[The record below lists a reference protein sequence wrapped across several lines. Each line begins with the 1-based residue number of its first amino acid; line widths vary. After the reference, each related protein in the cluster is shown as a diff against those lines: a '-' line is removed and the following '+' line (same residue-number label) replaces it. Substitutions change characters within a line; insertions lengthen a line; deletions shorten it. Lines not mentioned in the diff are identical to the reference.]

1 MKMKRRSLETRFWK
15 DSYIQSLPAK
25 GKLLFNYLLMNEYVN
40 IIHIY
45 ELPENYISLETGLT
59 SKEIQEFKTKFQTMA
74 SFYSKTIGSKYVM
87 LINMNIMRE
96 KLMKRLKKISLK
108 LYLPILSNILILLS
122 IPPRY
127 PLEGI

>member
-1 MKMKRRSLETRFWK
+1 
-15 DSYIQSLPAK
+15 
-25 GKLLFNYLLMNEYVN
+25 MNEYVN